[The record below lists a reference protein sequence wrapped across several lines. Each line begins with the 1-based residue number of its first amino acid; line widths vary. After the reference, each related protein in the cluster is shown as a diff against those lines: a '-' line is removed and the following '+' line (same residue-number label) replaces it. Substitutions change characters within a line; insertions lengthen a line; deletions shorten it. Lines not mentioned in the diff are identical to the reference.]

1 MDDAK
6 IRQYL
11 SRTLLIE
18 LGDGPSRV
26 PEGQNLFE
34 AGLIDSFAF
43 VELVAFLEKEF
54 KIKITDGEALS
65 DALSSYAGIRAFV
78 ESKVGGGAR

>member
-1 MDDAK
+1 MHEK
-6 IRQYL
+6 IRSYL
-11 SRTLLIE
+11 AGTLLIE

-26 PEGQNLFE
+26 REDQNLFD

-43 VELVAFLEKEF
+43 VELVGFLEREF

-65 DALSSYAGIRAFV
+65 DALSSYANITAFV
-78 ESKVGGGAR
+78 EGKVRGAGR